1 MAKRKTFEEL
11 LSTEFR
17 WPRKGDTLFT
27 KSIDL
32 QKNASLASDPRTR
45 LILMTEGYKK
55 AADLMVKHAASELSD
70 RDFLAFPII
79 FNYRQFLELSLKYL
93 LSTYGDHVGVNENWR
108 SHNLVFLWSEVEKIL
123 DEFGTDNP
131 DDVAPIV
138 KEIVAEFSKIDPD
151 AYFYRYPVDRGGI
164 PLPLSC
170 DLLDLETL
178 ADVINAV
185 AGYFTG
191 CDGYLSHLVDCQ
203 PDI

>member
-123 DEFGTDNP
+123 DEFGTDNRRASGTQR
-131 DDVAPIV
+131 D
-138 KEIVAEFSKIDPD
+138 S
-151 AYFYRYPVDRGGI
+151 
-164 PLPLSC
+164 
-170 DLLDLETL
+170 
-178 ADVINAV
+178 
-185 AGYFTG
+185 
-191 CDGYLSHLVDCQ
+191 
-203 PDI
+203 